1 MRKQYASPLVAAM
14 IGGGVTAAALLGSG
28 VVDRGPTTTVIR
40 QSPLALS
47 AAPARKGEQDGLTPG
62 DIYKQDA
69 PGVVYVE
76 STSVSSGQ
84 SRFELT
90 PRRQQNVATGSGFVA
105 DEEGHILTNAH
116 VVDESTGVK
125 VRFSDNRTVDATI
138 VGKDLSTDLALLKV
152 DTEGLSLRPLRLG
165 DSDGVEVGDPTVAI
179 GNPFG
184 LDRTLTTGV
193 VSALQRQITAPDGF
207 AIEDV
212 IQTDAAIN
220 AGNSGGPLLDAAGR
234 VIGVNSQIATT
245 QSSSGNV
252 GIAFA
257 VPINT
262 AKRVIP
268 DLMRSGRVERAY
280 LGILGRTIDESLKPF
295 KLSAAHGV
303 LVQSV
308 APGTPAAKAGIRG
321 GDSSRKVDGEAV
333 SVGGDVI
340 QRIDGS
346 DVASMDDVTALL
358 ERRKPGDAIEVE
370 LVRDGKRRTVKVT
383 LGDRPEQAPEQAP
396 TR

>member
-28 VVDRGPTTTVIR
+28 AVDRGPTTTVIR

-47 AAPARKGEQDGLTPG
+47 ASPARKGEQDGLTPG

-69 PGVVYVE
+69 PGVVYIQ
-76 STSVSSGQ
+76 SRSVSSGQ
-84 SRFELT
+84 SRFEPS
-90 PRRQQNVATGSGFVA
+90 PRREQNIATGSGFVT

-116 VVDESTGVK
+116 VVEESTGVT
-125 VRFSDNRTVDATI
+125 VTFSDNRTVEATI

-165 DSDGVEVGDPTVAI
+165 NSDSVEVGDPTVAI
-179 GNPFG
+179 GNADG
-184 LDRTLTTGV
+184 RDRTLDTGV
-193 VSALQRQITAPDGF
+193 ISALQRRITAPDGF

-220 AGNSGGPLLDAAGR
+220 SDYSGGPLLDAAGQ
-234 VIGVNSQIATT
+234 VIGINSQIATA
-245 QSSSGNV
+245 QSSNGNV
-252 GIAFA
+252 GVAFA

-262 AKRVIP
+262 AKRVVP
-268 DLMRSGRVERAY
+268 ELKQSGRVLRAY

-295 KLSAAHGV
+295 KLSAARGV
-303 LVQSV
+303 LVERVEQ
-308 APGTPAAKAGIRG
+308 ATPAAKAGIRG
-321 GDSSRKVDGEAV
+321 GDSNEKVNGEAV
-333 SVGGDVI
+333 SVGGDII
-340 QRIDGS
+340 QRIDGV
-346 DVASMDDVTALL
+346 DVASMEDVTTLL
-358 ERRKPGDAIEVE
+358 ENRKPGNTVEVD
-370 LVRDGKRRTVKVT
+370 LLRDGKRMTVKAT
-383 LGDRPEQAPEQAP
+383 LGDRPPQAP

>member
-28 VVDRGPTTTVIR
+28 IVDRGPTTTVVR

-47 AAPARKGEQDGLTPG
+47 AAPTRDGEDGLTPG
-62 DIYKQDA
+62 EIYKQDA
-69 PGVVYVE
+69 PSVVYVQ

-84 SRFELT
+84 SRFEPL
-90 PRRQQNVATGSGFVA
+90 PRREQNVAAGSGFVA

-116 VVDESTGVK
+116 VVEESTGVK
-125 VRFSDNRTVDATI
+125 VTFSDNHTVDATI

-165 DSDGVEVGDPTVAI
+165 NSDSVEVGDSTVAI
-179 GNPFG
+179 GNPDG
-184 LDRTLTTGV
+184 RNRTLDTGV
-193 VSALQRQITAPDGF
+193 ISALQRHITAPDGF
-207 AIEDV
+207 TIEDV
-212 IQTDAAIN
+212 IQTDAAVN
-220 AGNSGGPLLDAAGR
+220 ADYSGGPLLDAAGQ
-234 VIGVNSQIATT
+234 VIGINSQIATG
-245 QSSSGNV
+245 QSTGGNG

-268 DLMRSGRVERAY
+268 ELKQSGRVQRAY
-280 LGILGRTIDESLKPF
+280 LGVLGRTIDESLKPF
-295 KLSAAHGV
+295 KLSAARGV

-308 APGTPAAKAGIRG
+308 GKGTPADKAGIRG
-321 GDSSRKVDGEAV
+321 GDSDAKVNGEAL
-333 SVGGDVI
+333 SVGGDII
-340 QRIDGS
+340 QRIDGT
-346 DVASMDDVTALL
+346 DVASMEDVTTLL
-358 ERRKPGDAIEVE
+358 ENRKPGETVEVD
-370 LVRDGKRRTVKVT
+370 LLRDGKRMTVEAT
-383 LGDRPEQAPEQAP
+383 LGDRPAQAP